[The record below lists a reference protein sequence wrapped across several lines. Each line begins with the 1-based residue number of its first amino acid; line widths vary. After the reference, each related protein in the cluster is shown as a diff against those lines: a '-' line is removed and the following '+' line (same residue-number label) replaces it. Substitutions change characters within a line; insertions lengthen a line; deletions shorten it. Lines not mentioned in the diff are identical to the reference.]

1 MSTDEL
7 TGTPRPEAV
16 VPRTPSQAR
25 SRVEASLREWL
36 VPAPGAPDTEVV
48 GDAVLVTSEL
58 VTNALRHGGGMTSFD
73 VEVTDEGCRVSV
85 GDRSDRLPES
95 AGPGDGGGCDGEGGG
110 PRVGGHGWR
119 VIRRLARS
127 VTITPQAHGGKRVS
141 VLISLA

>member
-1 MSTDEL
+1 MSADEM
-7 TGTPRPEAV
+7 TGTTRPESA

-25 SRVEASLREWL
+25 TKVEALLREWL
-36 VPAPGAPDTEVV
+36 MPARGGPDTKVV

-73 VEVTDEGCRVSV
+73 VEMTDDGCRVSV
-85 GDRSDRLPES
+85 GDRSDRLPELAS
-95 AGPGDGGGCDGEGGG
+95 PRDGSG
-110 PRVGGHGWR
+110 RLRIGGHGWR

-127 VTITPQAHGGKRVS
+127 ITITPEANGGKRVS

>member
-1 MSTDEL
+1 MSADEM
-7 TGTPRPEAV
+7 TGTTRPESA

-25 SRVEASLREWL
+25 TKVEALLREWL
-36 VPAPGAPDTEVV
+36 MPARGVPDTKVV

-73 VEVTDEGCRVSV
+73 VEMTDDGCRVSV
-85 GDRSDRLPES
+85 GDRSDRLPELPS
-95 AGPGDGGGCDGEGGG
+95 PRDGSG
-110 PRVGGHGWR
+110 RLRIGGHGWR

-127 VTITPQAHGGKRVS
+127 ITITPEADGGKRVS